1 MTVGGALTHT
11 IRESAISVRG
21 FLNFDV
27 FMYALVSILGESE
40 ALELCAEGGSVGDIF
55 CVDNDI
61 ELMNVQIV

>member
-1 MTVGGALTHT
+1 MRVEIASYHYWSTG
-11 IRESAISVRG
+11 EISP
-21 FLNFDV
+21 
-27 FMYALVSILGESE
+27 YILGESE